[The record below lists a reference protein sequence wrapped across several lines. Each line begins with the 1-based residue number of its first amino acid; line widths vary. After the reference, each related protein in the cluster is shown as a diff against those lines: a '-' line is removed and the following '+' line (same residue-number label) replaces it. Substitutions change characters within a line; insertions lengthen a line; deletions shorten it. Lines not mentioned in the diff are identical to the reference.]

1 MSGFRYRL
9 EVLLR
14 LARVRLSQ
22 QRREMAELLA
32 EILPLEK
39 ALQRIR
45 EHLVACDRELLLRA
59 RQGVRGDELQQLV
72 LDRQRQEDNLS
83 RLLERRELLEERDR
97 QLKERIEGTSRRI
110 KVLEKQRQEKWQE
123 YQKDLARR
131 EQALIDDVVLS
142 RKAREALLERRG
154 GSEAER

>member
-9 EVLLR
+9 EVPLR

-39 ALQRIR
+39 ALKLVR
-45 EHLVACDRELLLRA
+45 EHIASCDRELLERA
-59 RQGVRGDELQQLV
+59 RQGVRGEELHQLV
-72 LDRQRQEDNLS
+72 RDRQRREENLS
-83 RLLERRELLEERDR
+83 RLLERREQLEEQDR
-97 QLKERIEGTSRRI
+97 ELKERIEETSRRI
-110 KVLEKQRQEKWQE
+110 KVLEKQRQEKWKA

-154 GSEAER
+154 GAEAER